1 MDISS
6 WIFVRLYT
14 LGMWAKASSSLLRA
28 DSQPMP
34 SVIQT
39 NSNPGTAFILGA
51 SSEYERATSF
61 SFEPPP
67 V

>member
-1 MDISS
+1 
-6 WIFVRLYT
+6 
-14 LGMWAKASSSLLRA
+14 MWAKASSSLLRA

-39 NSNPGTAFILGA
+39 NSKPETAFIFGA
-51 SSEYERATSF
+51 SSEYERATSL
-61 SFEPPP
+61 SLEPPP